1 HASREGAN
9 VDSQFLIARHDRP
22 IPTSLADLGQT
33 CRNVHVVPGNQ
44 EFEVN
49 IGNLSAGMYVARFSW
64 NGKTYSKKFV
74 VH

>member
-1 HASREGAN
+1 MLP
-9 VDSQFLIARHDRP
+9 DWDIKQFQGRAKVQVY
-22 IPTSLADLGQT
+22 SLLGQT
-33 CRNVHVVPGNQ
+33 CSNVHVVPGNQ